1 MFSLCSVVAM
11 IWCCHSPVGGHRMA
25 NTGLSSW
32 KVCHKNGW
40 NKTTQGDVC
49 LCITPHLIQPSNIR
63 AVCSNGEAKWIST
76 LFCTSIS
83 YSEVVASVCR
93 FLCLHGT

>member
-49 LCITPHLIQPSNIR
+49 LCILLILSSQVISEQF
-63 AVCSNGEAKWIST
+63 AAMVKQNGFQ
-76 LFCTSIS
+76 LFFCTCIS